1 MPIQLPLL
9 LSAPQNLPT
18 KKKKKK
24 QKEQTGPKVS
34 GVENYKKTL
43 EMEGTSYNAVKLI
56 SMSRRQGFIAG
67 YESACNKWVSWY
79 CQKQIDPFCAPLSE
93 ILNFLYHSLKKAYS
107 IEL

>member
-9 LSAPQNLPT
+9 LSATQNLPT
-18 KKKKKK
+18 KEKTKKK
-24 QKEQTGPKVS
+24 QQTGPKVS
-34 GVENYKKTL
+34 GVENYRKTL